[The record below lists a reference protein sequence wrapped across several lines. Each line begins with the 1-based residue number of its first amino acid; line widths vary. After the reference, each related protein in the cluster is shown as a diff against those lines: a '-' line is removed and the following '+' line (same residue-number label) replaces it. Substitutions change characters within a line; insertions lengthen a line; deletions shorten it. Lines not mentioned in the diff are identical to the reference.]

1 MKRRI
6 PGLLIVVAAVIALVT
21 WGRDTPAV
29 SVTTFSEAAEGWMP
43 FAPPPGG
50 LIESWFC
57 PGVPVSG
64 ADGVAGEIIV
74 ANRGGEQLDGTVLVL
89 NDEGDSRRLDLLV
102 EPWASATLDLAATLP
117 GGVVGAVV
125 EIEGGGALVEQHAIH
140 PGGDSYSPCTN
151 ATSDEWFLADGFT
164 VEGSLDQV
172 ILTNPFEQTV
182 VANLSFSTREG
193 YREPGSYRGL
203 TVPPRSIRVVDLG
216 APGAGAQS
224 EPVLAVD
231 VEVTRGRLVVGRS
244 QQFLGGGREGA
255 QVSVAAPVAREQWWF
270 ADGAKGIGIDE
281 SYVIYNPTSDSV
293 DVDVLFIGIEQ
304 PVLVDPI
311 TVPARQV
318 VVFDSGE
325 QADLPDGAHAT
336 VFATASSEPSIVVDR
351 VVTRTVGEDTGTGVL
366 TGALARAGY
375 VATTWYVPLGPAEPV
390 EDALVLY
397 NVDNEAGS
405 VSVSAVGSSGPVPIE
420 SLQDV
425 PYGPAQR
432 ITVDLTDP
440 LVVGRQLIVEATTR
454 VMVERSFP
462 NGVGDLRTPSWAIP
476 AG

>member
-1 MKRRI
+1 
-6 PGLLIVVAAVIALVT
+6 
-21 WGRDTPAV
+21 
-29 SVTTFSEAAEGWMP
+29 
-43 FAPPPGG
+43 
-50 LIESWFC
+50 
-57 PGVPVSG
+57 
-64 ADGVAGEIIV
+64 
-74 ANRGGEQLDGTVLVL
+74 
-89 NDEGDSRRLDLLV
+89 
-102 EPWASATLDLAATLP
+102 
-117 GGVVGAVV
+117 
-125 EIEGGGALVEQHAIH
+125 
-140 PGGDSYSPCTN
+140 
-151 ATSDEWFLADGFT
+151 
-164 VEGSLDQV
+164 
-172 ILTNPFEQTV
+172 
-182 VANLSFSTREG
+182 
-193 YREPGSYRGL
+193 
-203 TVPPRSIRVVDLG
+203 VPPRSIRVVDLG

-270 ADGAKGIGIDE
+270 ADGAKGIGVDE
-281 SYVIYNPTSDSV
+281 SFVIYNPTADSV
-293 DVDVLFIGIEQ
+293 EVDVLFIGIEQ

-325 QADLPDGAHAT
+325 QLDLPDGAHAT
-336 VFATASSEPSIVVDR
+336 VFATAASEPSIVVDR
-351 VVTRTVGEDTGTGVL
+351 VVTRTDGDDTGTGVL

-375 VATTWYVPLGPAEPV
+375 VASTWYVPLGPDEAV

-405 VSVSAVGSSGPVPIE
+405 VSVSAVGRSGPVPIE

-425 PYGPAQR
+425 PYGPARR
-432 ITVDLTDP
+432 ITLDLTDP

-462 NGVGDLRTPSWAIP
+462 NGVGGLRTPSWAIP

>member
-1 MKRRI
+1 VKRRI
-6 PGLLIVVAAVIALVT
+6 PGLLIVLAAIVALVA
-21 WGRDTPAV
+21 WGRDTPAAPV
-29 SVTTFSEAAEGWMP
+29 AGFSEAAEGWMP
-43 FAPPPGG
+43 FAPAPGG

-64 ADGVAGEIIV
+64 IDGVAGEIIV
-74 ANRGGEQLDGTVLVL
+74 ANRGGEPLDGTVLVL
-89 NDEGDSRRLDLLV
+89 NDEGGSRRLDLMV
-102 EPWASATLDLAATLP
+102 EPWATATLDLSSTLT

-140 PGGDSYSPCTN
+140 PGGDSSSPCTN

-164 VEGSLDQV
+164 VDGSLDQV

-231 VEVTRGRLVVGRS
+231 VEVTRGRLVVGRA
-244 QQFLGGGREGA
+244 QQFLGGGRQGA

-270 ADGAKGIGIDE
+270 ADGAKGIGVDE
-281 SYVIYNPTSDSV
+281 SFVIYNPTTESV
-293 DVDVLFIGIEQ
+293 EVDVLFIGIEQ

-325 QADLPDGAHAT
+325 QVDLPDGAHAT
-336 VFATASSEPSIVVDR
+336 VFATATSEPSIVVDR
-351 VVTRTVGEDTGTGVL
+351 VITRTVGDDTGTGVL
-366 TGALARAGY
+366 TGALARSGY
-375 VATTWYVPLGPAEPV
+375 VATTWYVPLGPDEPV
-390 EDALVLY
+390 EDALVIY

-405 VSVSAVGSSGPVPIE
+405 VSVSAVGQSGPVPIE
-420 SLQDV
+420 SLQAV

-432 ITVDLTDP
+432 ITLDLTDP